1 MNVGVV
7 GLGLI
12 GGSFAKALKTLD
24 DVKVFGF
31 DINETAT
38 YQGLL
43 TDSIDAELNATT
55 LPECDVVLL
64 ALYPSAAL
72 EFVDTH
78 QEAFKSGCVV
88 ADLCGIKRAIFGEL
102 SDLAEKNGFTYIS
115 THPMAGRET
124 SGFESS
130 DSALFHNASLILT
143 PMKSARIEEI
153 GVLKELAERIGFNH
167 FEIASPEQHDEV
179 IAFTSQL
186 AHVVSSAYI
195 KSPTASFHKGFSA
208 GSYKDMTRVARL
220 NEAMW
225 TELFLDNA
233 DNLVAEVD
241 HLIGELEK
249 YRDALT
255 QRDEQGLFK
264 LLQEGRVRKENID
277 CL

>member
-12 GGSFAKALKTLD
+12 GGSFAKALKSLD
-24 DVKVFGF
+24 DVRVFGF
-31 DINETAT
+31 DINETTT

-43 TDSIDAELNATT
+43 TNSIDAELDEAALCT
-55 LPECDVVLL
+55 CDVVLL
-64 ALYPSAAL
+64 ALYPQAAL
-72 EFVDTH
+72 DYVSAHQKEF
-78 QEAFKSGCVV
+78 KPGCVV
-88 ADLCGIKRAIFGEL
+88 ADLCGIKRAIFVDL
-102 SDLAEKNGFTYIS
+102 SELAEKNGFTYIG

-124 SGFESS
+124 SGFESA
-130 DSALFHNASLILT
+130 DSALFCNASLILT

-153 GVLKELAERIGFNH
+153 GVLKELAERIGFTH
-167 FEIASPEQHDEV
+167 FEIASPEEHDEI

-195 KSPTASFHKGFSA
+195 KSPTASRHKGFSA
-208 GSYKDMTRVARL
+208 GSYSDMTRVARL

-233 DNLVAEVD
+233 DNLTREVD
-241 HLIGELEK
+241 GIIAELEK
-249 YRDALT
+249 YRAALVK
-255 QRDEQGLFK
+255 RDEQGLTA
-264 LLQEGRVRKENID
+264 LLREGRLRKEDID